1 MLQMLLGNL
10 AQVRFQVEAQFSDH
24 VHFSYIMTWRVC
36 WEAGHVAFYLY
47 HTCHELESQLSPG
60 PPFLQLP
67 NPVPQTL
74 LKPCCPLCKKH
85 K

>member
-36 WEAGHVAFYLY
+36 WEAGHVVFYL
-47 HTCHELESQLSPG
+47 SPL
-60 PPFLQLP
+60 PPYQS
-67 NPVPQTL
+67 
-74 LKPCCPLCKKH
+74 
-85 K
+85 